1 MKPVTMVQDC
11 VSTSE
16 SLKLLDIF
24 NETSGDNSRPF
35 VKTKPAVSS

>member
-24 NETSGDNSRPF
+24 NETSGDNSRP
-35 VKTKPAVSS
+35 AVSS